1 MKGSC
6 AEKSGSIGGLPFF
19 NQQADGLEIPGL
31 VSGIVQA
38 RPAVEKSE
46 LCQVTENEVEPRV
59 PPLCKVPVLEAL
71 ARGEACPGARVA
83 PKPGIALRFPKR
95 IVAVFFD
102 ELVQTFIISY
112 YASLNR

>member
-6 AEKSGSIGGLPFF
+6 AKKPGSIGGLPFF
-19 NQQADGLEIPGL
+19 NQQADGLEIPGF

-38 RPAVEKSE
+38 RPAALKSE

-71 ARGEACPGARVA
+71 ARGEACPGARVESH
-83 PKPGIALRFPKR
+83 KR
-95 IVAVFFD
+95 LSQWVDVQYVADCSNDIYVVSPHIEPHF
-102 ELVQTFIISY
+102 V
-112 YASLNR
+112 

>member
-19 NQQADGLEIPGL
+19 NQQADGLEIPGF

-46 LCQVTENEVEPRV
+46 LCQVTENKVEPLSQWVDAQYVADRSNDVDVVSPHIEPHFVQLRV
-59 PPLCKVPVLEAL
+59 YQVTVPKTL
-71 ARGEACPGARVA
+71 
-83 PKPGIALRFPKR
+83 
-95 IVAVFFD
+95 
-102 ELVQTFIISY
+102 
-112 YASLNR
+112 